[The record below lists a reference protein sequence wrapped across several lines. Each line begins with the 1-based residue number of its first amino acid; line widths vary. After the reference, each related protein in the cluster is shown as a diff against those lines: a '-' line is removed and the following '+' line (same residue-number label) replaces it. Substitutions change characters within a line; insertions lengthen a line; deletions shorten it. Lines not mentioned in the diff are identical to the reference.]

1 MLELAIKYRDQLEN
15 IQYDVWF
22 EDKYKYWNCDTFYNS
37 LQIDTD
43 TWNRHQFVSVKNDV
57 VIGYIE
63 YSISR
68 SSNSVSSLSIINFTD
83 DKVAFA
89 MDLKHVLTDIF
100 EKYKFRKINFSVIIG
115 NPIEKSYDKM
125 VKKYGGRIVGT
136 YKDDVVLI
144 DGEYYD
150 RKTYEILASDY
161 FNFKRCDNI

>member
-1 MLELAIKYRDQLEN
+1 MLQPAVKYRDQLEN
-15 IQYDVWF
+15 IQYDIWF

-43 TWNRHQFVSVKNDV
+43 TWNRHQFVSVKNGR

-68 SSNSVSSLSIINFTD
+68 SSNSASSLSIINFTD
-83 DKVAFA
+83 DKVTFA